1 MDTRGKSLTGEWP
14 HGLTSARCPNH
25 SGPCVCSVKC
35 AQTYSTLRASAGEG
49 KAKARLGMKTKW
61 HVWPTLPPV
70 PRAGIADPILAF
82 LAPEL
87 GPAPQPFSV
96 RDGGGRHRSITASEC
111 EKSDMLSPHWRICL
125 FCFRLKAAAA
135 RVVERALAG
144 ESGDLDNHGCPAVS
158 LGQDPR
164 PLRVSSKSLPA
175 PRPWTNKIKGS
186 ER

>member
-14 HGLTSARCPNH
+14 RGLTSARCPNH
-25 SGPCVCSVKC
+25 SGPCVCSVEC
-35 AQTYSTLRASAGEG
+35 AQTYSTLRASAGEV
-49 KAKARLGMKTKW
+49 KAKARLGMKNKW

-70 PRAGIADPILAF
+70 PRAGIADPSRLF
-82 LAPEL
+82 LPRSWD
-87 GPAPQPFSV
+87 QPRSPS
-96 RDGGGRHRSITASEC
+96 RCGTRGGRHRSITASEC
-111 EKSDMLSPHWRICL
+111 EKSDTLSPHWRICL

-135 RVVERALAG
+135 RAVERALDG